1 MVVIHYTAMLSAS
14 AAIERLCDP
23 QFEVSAHYVIS
34 EVGEITQLVNEDMRA
49 WHAGAGRWG
58 SVNDVNS
65 HSIGIELAN
74 SGSLNGFPSFPAPQ
88 MDQLEYLLSDILKRW
103 SIDPAR
109 VIGHSD
115 MAPARKQDPGPKFDW
130 QRFARLGLSIW
141 PEHSASTDCNSN
153 FERAAHEFGYRAPLD
168 GNGWDDVLCAFR
180 MRFRPGVSGP
190 MDETDVGII
199 ENLAAQWPCK
209 TVSFPDT

>member
-1 MVVIHYTAMLSAS
+1 MVVLHYTAMQSAQ
-14 AAIERLCDP
+14 AAIDRLCDP
-23 QFEVSAHYVIS
+23 QYEVSAHYVIS

-49 WHAGAGRWG
+49 WHAGAGHWG
-58 SVNDVNS
+58 AVDDVNS

-74 SGSLNGFPSFPAPQ
+74 SGSLDAFPPFTAPQ
-88 MDQLEYLLSDILKRW
+88 MDQLEQLLSGILKRW

-130 QRFARLGLSIW
+130 QRFAQLSLSIW
-141 PEHSASTDCNSN
+141 PEFSTSTDCYSK
-153 FERAAHEFGYRAPLD
+153 FESAAYEFGYRAPLD
-168 GNGWDDVLCAFR
+168 GNGWHDVLCAFR
-180 MRFRPGVSGP
+180 MRFRPGFSGP
-190 MDETDVGII
+190 LDGTDVGLI

-209 TVSFPDT
+209 SVSFPDT